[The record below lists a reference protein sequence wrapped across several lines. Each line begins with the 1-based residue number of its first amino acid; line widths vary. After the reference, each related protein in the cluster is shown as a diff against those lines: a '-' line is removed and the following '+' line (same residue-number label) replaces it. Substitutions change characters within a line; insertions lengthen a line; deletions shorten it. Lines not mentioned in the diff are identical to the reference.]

1 MGALVNFP
9 HLRGQ
14 CALTWV
20 IVKSRLSLVSTAF
33 RSGLLRIVEVGGSTP
48 ALTTKVLGARTV
60 SNCWA

>member
-1 MGALVNFP
+1 VGALVNFP

-48 ALTTKVLGARTV
+48 ALTTKV
-60 SNCWA
+60 